1 MWMTSQADKAQ
12 RFLALH
18 RPGEPLLMPNPWDL
32 GSARLLAS
40 LGFEALATTSS
51 GFAATLGRNDG
62 SVTRDEALVNAAVIV
77 AATDLPVS
85 ADLENAYAD
94 DPAGVAETMRLAI
107 EVGLA
112 GASVE
117 DFTGRAD
124 DPIYD
129 AGFAAERVAA
139 AAEAAH
145 AGPGRLVLTARAE
158 NYLHGRPD
166 MADTIA
172 RLQAYQEAGA
182 DVLYAPGLRRAEDIS
197 QVVREVDRPVNV
209 LALEGAPPVA
219 ELASAGVSRISVGGS
234 FAFAAIGA
242 VVSAATELREQ
253 GTYGFRANSAVGAAA
268 ARRAFG

>member
-1 MWMTSQADKAQ
+1 MRMTTQADKAQ
-12 RFLALH
+12 RFLAMH
-18 RPGEPLLMPNPWDL
+18 RAGEPLLMPNPWDL

-62 SVTRDEALVNAAVIV
+62 SVSRDEAIVHSAVIV

-85 ADLENAYAD
+85 ADLENGFAD
-94 DPAGVAETMRLAI
+94 DPSGVAETMGMAI

-117 DFTGRAD
+117 DSTGRAD

-129 AGFAAERVAA
+129 LGLAAERVAA
-139 AAEAAH
+139 AAAAAH

-166 MADTIA
+166 LADTIA
-172 RLQAYQEAGA
+172 RLQAFQEAGA
-182 DVLYAPGLRRAEDIS
+182 DVLYAPGLRRLEDIS
-197 QVVREVDRPVNV
+197 QVIREVDRPVNV
-209 LALEGAPPVA
+209 LALEGVPPVA
-219 ELASAGVSRISVGGS
+219 ELARAGVSRISVGGA

-253 GTYGFRANSAVGAAA
+253 GTYGFRAGSAAGAAA
-268 ARRAFG
+268 ARRAFS